1 MKIIRI
7 ICIYIS
13 LDIIFS
19 QIDISDTITD
29 TNILTDYE
37 TYTEFSTDNDDIN
50 DNNYNNPEK
59 DINDKDNTDD
69 KKDIDSPELDNIIDT
84 GKNTNTEIN
93 ISDNDN
99 QNNIKDTVHFTYS
112 EENKNRKTLEKYGTI
127 RVPFDDYMISF
138 DSSGFND
145 GEEMHFKIRAENES
159 YIDEGIYYQ
168 YIGANAA
175 FIVDG
180 GKFVKYDIK
189 TDFEII
195 GSKKYK
201 IKYFTIKKNKNEFR
215 GTNGDLLIIEFYFDY
230 GTIEI
235 TNTEEDEGK
244 FETWKIIVIVAAV
257 VVVIGIGVGLY
268 CYRRKKE
275 WAWNFLLSE

>member
-1 MKIIRI
+1 
-7 ICIYIS
+7 
-13 LDIIFS
+13 
-19 QIDISDTITD
+19 
-29 TNILTDYE
+29 
-37 TYTEFSTDNDDIN
+37 
-50 DNNYNNPEK
+50 
-59 DINDKDNTDD
+59 
-69 KKDIDSPELDNIIDT
+69 
-84 GKNTNTEIN
+84 
-93 ISDNDN
+93 
-99 QNNIKDTVHFTYS
+99 
-112 EENKNRKTLEKYGTI
+112 
-127 RVPFDDYMISF
+127 
-138 DSSGFND
+138 
-145 GEEMHFKIRAENES
+145 MHFKIRAENES

-189 TDFEII
+189 TDFAII

-201 IKYFTIKKNKNEFR
+201 IRYFTITKNKNEFR

-275 WAWNFLLSE
+275 LAAKQSEEIGQISATNQQNPPQVVIYNNRERAFNQRDAKYADSAQKF

>member
-1 MKIIRI
+1 
-7 ICIYIS
+7 
-13 LDIIFS
+13 
-19 QIDISDTITD
+19 
-29 TNILTDYE
+29 
-37 TYTEFSTDNDDIN
+37 
-50 DNNYNNPEK
+50 
-59 DINDKDNTDD
+59 
-69 KKDIDSPELDNIIDT
+69 
-84 GKNTNTEIN
+84 
-93 ISDNDN
+93 
-99 QNNIKDTVHFTYS
+99 
-112 EENKNRKTLEKYGTI
+112 
-127 RVPFDDYMISF
+127 MISF
-138 DSSGFND
+138 DSSGFNG

-201 IKYFTIKKNKNEFR
+201 IRYFTITKNKNEFR

-275 WAWNFLLSE
+275 LAAKQNTQVAQIDEIQDQQNVVIYNSRKQQNNNNQLDSKYENSEQ